1 LVGSQLST
9 FLTSASYT
17 WRGSSGTSG
26 DLSIKSPILVVGI
39 GGAGSRLAREA
50 VASIGCECLL
60 VSNDKKDLGDEKS
73 IFINTGAWV
82 NPSGQKLRSFLNAKG
97 DQLKLAVGGYG
108 TVIVISN
115 LAGRAGAAMA
125 PLVCSAAKKGSTVIS
140 FAIMPFGFEKDRV
153 FAAGVA
159 LRRVREHSDSTV
171 VMDNDAFL
179 ENNPELSKEECYSLT
194 NSAVVEV
201 ASSVASKGVGSDLNI
216 LCTSV
221 LQRDS
226 QESLRDSASMLYRDV
241 AGTEPIKRTILY
253 VMGGDKAPIGSLNE
267 IVNCARGIFRE
278 EGTTEVA
285 MSSMAATDGV
295 RVHLVAS
302 APQKTRF
309 DAYDPLGD
317 LIPLESHLDWDEP
330 DSAPEIELAIP
341 VMDQ

>member
-1 LVGSQLST
+1 M
-9 FLTSASYT
+9 
-17 WRGSSGTSG
+17 
-26 DLSIKSPILVVGI
+26 
-39 GGAGSRLAREA
+39 
-50 VASIGCECLL
+50 
-60 VSNDKKDLGDEKS
+60 SNDKKDLGDEKS
-73 IFINTGAWV
+73 IFVNTGAWV
-82 NPSGQKLRSFLNAKG
+82 NPSGQKLRSFLNAKD
-97 DQLKLAVGGYG
+97 DQLRSAVEGYG

-125 PLVCSAAKKGSTVIS
+125 PLVCSAAKGSTVIS

-159 LRRVREHSDSTV
+159 LRRVRESSSSTI

-179 ENNPELSKEECYSLT
+179 DNNPELSKEECYSLT
-194 NSAVVEV
+194 NSAIVEV
-201 ASSVASKGVGSDLNI
+201 ASSVASKGVGADLNI

-221 LQRDS
+221 AQDDS
-226 QESLRDSASMLYRDV
+226 QKSLRDSASMLYRDV
-241 AGTEPIKRTILY
+241 AGTDAIKRTIVY

-267 IVNCARGIFRE
+267 IVNYARGIFRE

-285 MSSMAATDGV
+285 MSSVASADGV

-341 VMDQ
+341 VMEQ

>member
-1 LVGSQLST
+1 
-9 FLTSASYT
+9 
-17 WRGSSGTSG
+17 
-26 DLSIKSPILVVGI
+26 
-39 GGAGSRLAREA
+39 
-50 VASIGCECLL
+50 

-73 IFINTGAWV
+73 VFINTGAWV
-82 NPSGQKLRSFLNAKG
+82 NPSGQKLRAFLNAKG
-97 DQLKLAVGGYG
+97 DQLKSALEGYG

-125 PLVCSAAKKGSTVIS
+125 PIVCDAARKGATVIS

-159 LRRVREHSDSTV
+159 LRRVREYSNSTV

-179 ENNPELSKEECYSLT
+179 DNNPELSKEECYSLT
-194 NSAVVEV
+194 NSAIIEV
-201 ASSVASKGVGSDLNI
+201 ASSVASKGVGADLNI
-216 LCTSV
+216 LCTSIS
-221 LQRDS
+221 QDDS
-226 QESLRDSASMLYRDV
+226 QKSLRDSASMLYRDV
-241 AGTEPIKRTILY
+241 AGTDAIRRTIVY

-278 EGTTEVA
+278 EGTTEVT
-285 MSSMAATDGV
+285 MSSTAAADGV

-302 APQKTRF
+302 APQKTKF

-317 LIPLESHLDWDEP
+317 VIPLESHLDWDEP

-341 VMDQ
+341 VMEQ

>member
-1 LVGSQLST
+1 
-9 FLTSASYT
+9 
-17 WRGSSGTSG
+17 
-26 DLSIKSPILVVGI
+26 
-39 GGAGSRLAREA
+39 
-50 VASIGCECLL
+50 

-97 DQLKLAVGGYG
+97 AQLKSAVEGYG

-125 PLVCSAAKKGSTVIS
+125 PLVCSAAKGSTVIS
-140 FAIMPFGFEKDRV
+140 FAIMPFGFEKDRM

-159 LRRVREHSDSTV
+159 LRRVREHSDSTI

-179 ENNPELSKEECYSLT
+179 ENNPELSKEECYSSI

-221 LQRDS
+221 PQRNS

-241 AGTEPIKRTILY
+241 AGTESIRRTILY

-267 IVNCARGIFRE
+267 IVNCAREIFRE

-285 MSSMAATDGV
+285 MSSMAATNGV

-317 LIPLESHLDWDEP
+317 ILPLENHLDWEEP

>member
-1 LVGSQLST
+1 M
-9 FLTSASYT
+9 
-17 WRGSSGTSG
+17 
-26 DLSIKSPILVVGI
+26 
-39 GGAGSRLAREA
+39 
-50 VASIGCECLL
+50 
-60 VSNDKKDLGDEKS
+60 SNDKKDLGDEKS
-73 IFINTGAWV
+73 IFVNTGAWV
-82 NPSGQKLRSFLNAKG
+82 NPSGQKLRSFLNAKD
-97 DQLKLAVGGYG
+97 DQLRSAVEGYG

-125 PLVCSAAKKGSTVIS
+125 PLVCSAAKGSTVIS

-159 LRRVREHSDSTV
+159 LRRVRESSSSTI

-179 ENNPELSKEECYSLT
+179 DNNPELSKEECYSLT
-194 NSAVVEV
+194 NSAIVEV
-201 ASSVASKGVGSDLNI
+201 ASSVASKGVGADLSI

-221 LQRDS
+221 AQDDS
-226 QESLRDSASMLYRDV
+226 QKSLRDSASMLYRDV
-241 AGTEPIKRTILY
+241 AGTDAIKRTIVY

-267 IVNCARGIFRE
+267 IVNYARGIFRE

-285 MSSMAATDGV
+285 MSSVASADGV

-341 VMDQ
+341 VMEQ